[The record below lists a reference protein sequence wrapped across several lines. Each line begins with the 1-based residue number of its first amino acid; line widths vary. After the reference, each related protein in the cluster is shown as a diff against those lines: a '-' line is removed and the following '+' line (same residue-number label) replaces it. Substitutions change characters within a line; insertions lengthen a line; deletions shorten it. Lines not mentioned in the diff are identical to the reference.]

1 MLYQAEH
8 REVCNNLLQMI
19 ASICI
24 GLNFYSLYLRRNAD
38 GSQSESIAQLANGV
52 ESNFGRDVS
61 VQPNLDT
68 QIKVPKTLKHDS

>member
-1 MLYQAEH
+1 ML
-8 REVCNNLLQMI
+8 
-19 ASICI
+19 

-52 ESNFGRDVS
+52 EPNFGRDVS

-68 QIKVPKTLKHDS
+68 QIKVPKH